1 MKRNAMFIALAMVS
15 LLANAETITG
25 RYSSNL
31 PFKKG
36 EISISNKRTGKS
48 TQLDKKGRFAL
59 RNVDIDHDTLVLFA
73 ANRNRTT
80 FLPAKGC
87 VEFIIK
93 EEDDKVDVLQKRM
106 VQEPAGEHG
115 GQIYLKES
123 LEKTGESMTLAAVN
137 TRAPRSTVYT
147 TFTGNTEPIYFVDN
161 IEVAEIATLPLSE
174 VAYVEI
180 VRPSSP
186 ECAALGARGA
196 NGMIFVTT
204 ENKYRTENPAWNEP
218 REYHVEIQIGGGK

>member
-137 TRAPRSTVYT
+137 TRVPRSTVYT
-147 TFTGNTEPIYFVDN
+147 TFTGNTEPVTESNGRIHTSTATVLAIPEAEESDFELNLDEVRVD
-161 IEVAEIATLPLSE
+161 IFHSSGAGILCTL
-174 VAYVEI
+174 
-180 VRPSSP
+180 
-186 ECAALGARGA
+186 
-196 NGMIFVTT
+196 
-204 ENKYRTENPAWNEP
+204 
-218 REYHVEIQIGGGK
+218 